1 VSESDSTNILILV
14 RKERTCST

>member
-14 RKERTCST
+14 RK